1 MMLGALLVF
10 IVSLGFAIM
19 GGMIAYEGW
28 VEYAE
33 HLDEVAEWE
42 DAKKSTKVKNTTSEE
57 STEDGESQDQ
67 KGEEV
72 EQEEEKVEQEEAAFN
87 FLGFFE
93 DLLSIGSSEH
103 AEVSQSQ
110 SSVSSSD
117 MIVEV
122 KGPRAFWELGLV
134 LSFFAFL

>member
-42 DAKKSTKVKNTTSEE
+42 DARKSTKVKNTTSEE

-67 KGEEV
+67 KGENPTR
-72 EQEEEKVEQEEAAFN
+72 K
-87 FLGFFE
+87 
-93 DLLSIGSSEH
+93 DI
-103 AEVSQSQ
+103 
-110 SSVSSSD
+110 
-117 MIVEV
+117 
-122 KGPRAFWELGLV
+122 PFW
-134 LSFFAFL
+134 

>member
-1 MMLGALLVF
+1 MMLGALLIF

-19 GGMIAYEGW
+19 GGMIAYELW

-42 DAKKSTKVKNTTSEE
+42 DAKKSTKVKNTISEE
-57 STEDGESQDQ
+57 STEDYESQDQ
-67 KGEEV
+67 K
-72 EQEEEKVEQEEAAFN
+72 EEEKVEQEESAFN

-93 DLLSIGSSEH
+93 DLLYIGSSEH

-110 SSVSSSD
+110 SSVSSS
-117 MIVEV
+117 
-122 KGPRAFWELGLV
+122 A
-134 LSFFAFL
+134 